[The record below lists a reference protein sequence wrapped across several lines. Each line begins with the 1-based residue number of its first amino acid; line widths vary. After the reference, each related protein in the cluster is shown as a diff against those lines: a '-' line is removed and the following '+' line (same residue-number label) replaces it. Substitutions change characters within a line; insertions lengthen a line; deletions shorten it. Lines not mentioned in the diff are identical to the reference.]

1 MVLAPP
7 DNSVTR
13 SYINTSCSAGVTRAT
28 QPLLSTGELLVGWNF
43 VNGTRC
49 GVLYRSAVWFRAL
62 QKSAKV
68 VDATL
73 TFYVARSASTTQGQ
87 PLSGNVSCA
96 GQLQIAN
103 TMWMNNPDNPM
114 ALLGAPYLTFPANRP
129 NDTESLG
136 QFSISN
142 GMFVSVDVTSAV
154 QQWAAGSRPNYGFV
168 LAPERTDYSGALD
181 RCYSVYNGFTL
192 TVDTR

>member
-1 MVLAPP
+1 MNPAC
-7 DNSVTR
+7 T
-13 SYINTSCSAGVTRAT
+13 AGVSRGMT
-28 QPLLSTGELLVGWNF
+28 PLLSTGELLVGWNF
-43 VNGTRC
+43 TSGTHC
-49 GVLYRSAVWFRAL
+49 GVLYRSGVWFRAP
-62 QKSAKV
+62 AKGANV

-73 TFYVARSASTTQGQ
+73 TFYVARSASTAQGQ

-96 GQLQIAN
+96 SQLQIAN

-114 ALLGAPYLTFPANRP
+114 ALLGTPYLTFPANLP

-142 GMFVSVDVTSAV
+142 GMFVSIDVTSTV
-154 QQWAAGSRPNYGFV
+154 RQWAAGTRPNFGFV
-168 LAPERTDYSGALD
+168 LAPQRNDYTGALD